1 MGNMRGGF
9 GGGGFNM
16 QNLMKQ
22 AQKMQE
28 NMQKAN
34 EELENCEIEATV
46 GGGMVTVVVTGKK
59 RVKQVKLKKE
69 AVDPD
74 DIEMLEDLLVAG
86 FNEACA
92 KADEKASELMPANL
106 NGLM

>member
-16 QNLMKQ
+16 QSLMKQ

-28 NMQKAN
+28 DMQKAN
-34 EELENCEIEATV
+34 EELENSEIEATV
-46 GGGMVTVVVTGKK
+46 GGGMVTIIMSGKK
-59 RVKQVKLKKE
+59 VVKSIKIKKE
-69 AVDPD
+69 AVDAD

-86 FNEACA
+86 FNEAAA
-92 KADEKASELMPANL
+92 KVDEKASELMPANL